1 MPIKAIECVTLYKL
15 SLIYYI
21 IGIYVYKK
29 RGKVIYMLLYN
40 FYVFI
45 ETQYISL
52 SLCYNVSILINFE
65 QQVLYKETY
74 KCVEFNCHILKYTKN

>member
-1 MPIKAIECVTLYKL
+1 
-15 SLIYYI
+15 
-21 IGIYVYKK
+21 
-29 RGKVIYMLLYN
+29 MLLYN

-52 SLCYNVSILINFE
+52 SLCYNVSILIKFE

-74 KCVEFNCHILKYTKN
+74 VTNV